1 LLNINQSKKIMEA
14 KNKIALVTG
23 GSRGLGKNMA
33 IRLAEYGN
41 DVILTYNARKEAAD
55 AVAATIESTGKKAAA
70 LQYDSSDFKSL
81 DHFLQRVKEI
91 LQSKWNTDKF
101 DFLINNAGIGAT
113 IPFAQVTEAD
123 FDRFMNIHF
132 KSIYF
137 LTQRSLSIMND
148 GGRIIN
154 ISTGT
159 TRFSNPG
166 YSVYASMKGAIEI
179 FTKYVAKEI
188 GARGI
193 TVNVVAPGPVETDFN
208 NAAIRNNPDRKAYM
222 SSQTALGRVGQAEDI
237 GGVVAFLCSKDAGWI
252 NGQRIEVS
260 GGINL

>member
-1 LLNINQSKKIMEA
+1 MSA

-33 IRLAEYGN
+33 LRLADYGH
-41 DVILTYNARKEAAD
+41 DVIITYHTQQEAAQNV
-55 AVAATIESTGKKAAA
+55 VAKIEAKGHKGIA
-70 LQYDSSDFKSL
+70 LPYDSSDFKSL
-81 DHFLQRVKEI
+81 DSFLQRLSEA
-91 LQSKWNTDKF
+91 LRNKWDTDKF

-113 IPFAQVTEAD
+113 IPFAQVKEED

-137 LTQRSLSIMND
+137 LIQKSLPMMND

-159 TRFSNPG
+159 TRFCAPG
-166 YSVYASMKGAIEI
+166 YSVYASMKGAIE
-179 FTKYVAKEI
+179 TLTRYVAKEV

-193 TVNVVAPGPVETDFN
+193 TANVVAPGPVETDFN
-208 NAAIRNNPDRKAYM
+208 NAAIRNNPDRKAFM
-222 SSQTALGRVGQAEDI
+222 AAQTALGRVGQAEDI
-237 GGVVAFLCSKDAGWI
+237 GGLVALLCSDDARWV
-252 NGQRIEVS
+252 NAQRIEAS